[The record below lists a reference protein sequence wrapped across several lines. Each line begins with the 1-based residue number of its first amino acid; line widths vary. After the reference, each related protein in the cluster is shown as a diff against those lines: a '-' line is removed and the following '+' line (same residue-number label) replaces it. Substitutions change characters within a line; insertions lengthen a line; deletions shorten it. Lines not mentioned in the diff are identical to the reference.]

1 MKKLQDHW
9 KDQEMTTIS
18 PSLDDLRQREAE
30 LGMIARR
37 RNTREYVAGGVAAA
51 FLAVMGVLAFV
62 RGEAPADFVMAAG
75 FLALTVGLL
84 LAGWHLFRSSGPV
97 AGDLAV
103 SGRAHLR
110 ARLEREH
117 RLLASAWLWY
127 VGPMVPGFVLIYL
140 GAWMIDPGKPL
151 FVAIAGG
158 LTLVLMAGVV
168 LANRHAARNI
178 EREIRKLDE

>member
-18 PSLDDLRQREAE
+18 PSFDDLRQREAE
-30 LGMIARR
+30 IGMITRR
-37 RNTREYVAGGVAAA
+37 RNIREYVAGGVAAA
-51 FLAVMGVLAFV
+51 FLAVMGVLTFI
-62 RGEAPADFVMAAG
+62 RGETPADFVMATG
-75 FLALTVGLL
+75 FLALTAGLL
-84 LAGWHLFRSSGPV
+84 LVGWHLFHNSGSV

-110 ARLEREH
+110 GRLEREH
-117 RLLASAWLWY
+117 RLLASVWSWY
-127 VGPMVPGFVLIYL
+127 VGPMVPGFVLVYF
-140 GAWMIDPGKPL
+140 GAWMVDPDKPL

-158 LTLVLMAGVV
+158 LTLVLMVGVV
-168 LANRHAARNI
+168 LANRHAARMM